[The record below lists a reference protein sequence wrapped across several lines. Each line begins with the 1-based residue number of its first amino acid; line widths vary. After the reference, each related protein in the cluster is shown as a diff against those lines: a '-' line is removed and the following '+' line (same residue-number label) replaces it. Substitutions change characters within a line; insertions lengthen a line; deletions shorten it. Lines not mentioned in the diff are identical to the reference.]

1 MMRDSSSHTVT
12 LWDWIERLLKVTGLL
27 ALFGYMSLR
36 AHFSFLGISFVST
49 LPTEQYLMETYRFA
63 TYLVSILAPVA
74 AILILILS
82 ILPTAFR
89 ARATEVL
96 ARRWFQRTAVLVI
109 VVGLLAFALRM
120 LQLLSQYGTDVAVG
134 TLKYHNVDRGAGQ
147 IFCAVTLIGTAG
159 TFLIVRH
166 ALQNSPK
173 SANFR
178 WAWTATAVLLLLV
191 TLQIPILYGYYVH
204 TTELPLVL
212 ATIGD
217 DKQQSDTCGLLLFDT
232 GADMLLWNTRNEKGL
247 VQQVPKSRLRNLII
261 LGQADLLSQ
270 IQLSLSQQKSD
281 FPTCQP

>member
-1 MMRDSSSHTVT
+1 MMHNSGNHTVT
-12 LWDWIERLLKVTGLL
+12 LWDWFERLLKVTGLL

-36 AHFSFLGISFVST
+36 AHFSFLGISFIST

-63 TYLVSILAPVA
+63 TYIVSILAPVA
-74 AILILILS
+74 AVLILILS
-82 ILPTAFR
+82 ILPAAFR
-89 ARATEVL
+89 TRATEAL
-96 ARRWFQRTAVLVI
+96 DRRWFQRTTVFVT
-109 VVGLLAFALRM
+109 VMGLLAFALRM

-134 TLKYHNVDRGAGQ
+134 ALRFYSVDRGAGQ
-147 IFCAVTLIGTAG
+147 VFCAVSLIGAAG
-159 TFLIVRH
+159 TFVVVRH

-178 WAWTATAVLLLLV
+178 WAWRATAVLLLLV

-232 GADMLLWNTRNEKGL
+232 GTDLLLWNARSEKGI
-247 VQQVPKSRLRNLII
+247 VQQVPKSRLRSLTI
-261 LGQADLLSQ
+261 LGQADILSQ
-270 IQLSLSQQKSD
+270 IQLSLSQHKTD
-281 FPTCQP
+281 FPICQP